1 MTFGELKSKVKDI
14 ILRACEKVSLSQVM
28 NSCEEFFRKDVAL
41 IGLDKTRDVS
51 GLGKMTEWRYRPHL
65 VAEGI
70 AYNLFFNFDITEVT
84 LILLKL
90 EEKVSK
96 DKPNIVHKGKNI
108 AEGGIVANYVDLK
121 GSQFTFGGLKKDE

>member
-1 MTFGELKSKVKDI
+1 
-14 ILRACEKVSLSQVM
+14 
-28 NSCEEFFRKDVAL
+28 
-41 IGLDKTRDVS
+41 
-51 GLGKMTEWRYRPHL
+51 MTEWRYRPHL
-65 VAEGI
+65 VAEDI

-108 AEGGIVANYVDLK
+108 TEGGIVANYVDLR
-121 GSQFTFGGLKKDE
+121 GLQFTFGGLKEDE